1 MYVFAEPMTE
11 DQVIEVQT
19 LNQAAIDAFE
29 KKMAGRASGEGSDHD
44 VENNKSWEDIEASV
58 QNTMQQDELGLE
70 EDASDH
76 TIEPTEAELF
86 AAPEANQSEAS
97 ASDHTSDLG
106 ISDVHES
113 SKEDEINDSKAEP
126 ASATSDAVKSL
137 APAGSI
143 LLQEDQGTSDARI
156 ERTSDATEDQGNIS
170 HDLESSP
177 PPQDQNGSSNAEDEG
192 VTDHSLAWAS
202 EQRKD
207 FPTQAD
213 TPFIEEMNTR
223 PEAPKTILAMTLT
236 LRNKVNGAF
245 VLRPADL
252 KPSDNWDVEYSLV
265 DVPDDNRAWALYQAC
280 MKRREKKL
288 SAMPEEDA
296 ENVSYYIQKLRT
308 LSAQGRKWRQQL
320 DEDDKTRPVQVLGRD
335 VETNG

>member
-19 LNQAAIDAFE
+19 LNQAAIDDFE
-29 KKMAGRASGEGSDHD
+29 KKMAGRASGQGNDHE
-44 VENNKSWEDIEASV
+44 VENEKSWEDIEASV

-70 EDASDH
+70 EDASNH
-76 TIEPTEAELF
+76 AIEPTEAELF
-86 AAPEANQSEAS
+86 AAPEASQSEAS
-97 ASDHTSDLG
+97 APDHKSHLET
-106 ISDVHES
+106 SDVHES
-113 SKEDEINDSKAEP
+113 LKEDENNDSKDEL
-126 ASATSDAVKSL
+126 ASPTSDAIRSP
-137 APAGSI
+137 APAGSEI
-143 LLQEDQGTSDARI
+143 LQQNQGTSDAKGERI
-156 ERTSDATEDQGNIS
+156 SCATEDEGIIS
-170 HDLESSP
+170 HDLKTSS
-177 PPQDQNGSSNAEDEG
+177 PPQDQSSSSNANDVG

-252 KPSDNWDVEYSLV
+252 KPSDKWNVEYSLV

-280 MKRREKKL
+280 MRRREKKL

-308 LSAQGRKWRQQL
+308 LSAQGRMWRQQL
-320 DEDDKTRPVQVLGRD
+320 DEDDRARPVQVLGRD
-335 VETNG
+335 A